1 MSSQESMFCVEG
13 FHASPTASPGSR
25 VAMEMTAISS
35 QRCYD
40 LLKLSGLDGSLL
52 KMYGALFRCRWAS
65 TAVYLKWKIL
75 VTESKHFL
83 PVLSVSMPA
92 IEGNDAGLWATASKQ
107 WPTPKSS
114 ISGPDYDRMNRKESG
129 GDDLVTAV
137 ARSSRIWPTTLA
149 GGSLNPQWVEWLM
162 GFPIG
167 WTDCDVSETPSS
179 AKSSPTSDEQ
189 S

>member
-1 MSSQESMFCVEG
+1 MSLE
-13 FHASPTASPGSR
+13 R
-25 VAMEMTAISS
+25 VNP
-35 QRCYD
+35 
-40 LLKLSGLDGSLL
+40 DGTTRDRTDQL
-52 KMYGALFRCRWAS
+52 ARQ
-65 TAVYLKWKIL
+65 VY
-75 VTESKHFL
+75 
-83 PVLSVSMPA
+83 
-92 IEGNDAGLWATASKQ
+92 AGLLPTPMVSDVGGGPRQPDGTRGISLREVAATGSKQ